1 MCFRYLYF
9 LSICVV
15 LLMKAE
21 EKSELKKIFK
31 YIFTHPKE
39 CGDPFENDKEWI
51 PAHRLC
57 TTKCDI
63 HVDICM
69 KNVKSDKQRCQ
80 KLPADCIKGLKNL

>member
-1 MCFRYLYF
+1 MEN
-9 LSICVV
+9 
-15 LLMKAE
+15 MK
-21 EKSELKKIFK
+21 SYSFNNKIQ
-31 YIFTHPKE
+31 ILG
-39 CGDPFENDKEWI
+39 GDPFENDKEWI

-80 KLPADCIKGLKNL
+80 KCLHFFFKLKLNEILRMGRKNAVII

>member
-1 MCFRYLYF
+1 MF
-9 LSICVV
+9 S
-15 LLMKAE
+15 
-21 EKSELKKIFK
+21 LKCANRSAISNR
-31 YIFTHPKE
+31 
-39 CGDPFENDKEWI
+39 GDPFENDKEWI